1 MSDGLGPSPHSQAI
15 LRLLRRGDVVAE
27 WRRERFEREE
37 RRADKLQEAI
47 ERRVA
52 MGDLL
57 NAVREDE
64 RLEEMFRVAVDA
76 AVSSTSDL
84 KIKLLGGAVASG
96 ALVDD
101 TAKVDESVILL
112 RLATELEVLDLR
124 AIVAMSR
131 ASREERH
138 ELGARP
144 VRFLADTLG
153 IGPAIARPILSRLEQ
168 LGLVERV
175 PIGSVSDASQ
185 DGREYDTIEVDY
197 DWNLTDTAG
206 ELLDLLHDQ

>member
-15 LRLLRRGDVVAE
+15 LRLLPRGDVVAE

-47 ERRVA
+47 ERRIA

-101 TAKVDESVILL
+101 AAKVDESVILL

-124 AIVAMSR
+124 ALIAMRR
-131 ASREERH
+131 ASREERQ
-138 ELGARP
+138 ELSIRP
-144 VRFLADTLG
+144 VRFLADQLD
-153 IGPAIARPILSRLEQ
+153 IGTAIARPILSRLEQ
-168 LGLVERV
+168 LGLVERLPV
-175 PIGSVSDASQ
+175 GSVSEASQ

-206 ELLDLLHDQ
+206 ELLDLLRDQ